1 MVGMLELSQQAD
13 PPRARES
20 ARRLILSLH
29 DVSPRF
35 EGPIDRL
42 SDRLRAAGGHRQ
54 AMLVVPN
61 FWGAAPILPGS
72 PFAARL
78 RGWAEAGVEL
88 FLHGFFHRDD
98 SRHRSWI
105 ARARAAHMT
114 AGEGEFL
121 GLDMQKAVRRIADGR
136 DLIEGI
142 TGRPIAGFVA
152 PAWLYG
158 AGAMRALREAQVALA
173 EDHWT
178 VWRPVDGRVV
188 ARSPVITWATRS
200 AMRERSSLL
209 VAALAQRLLMP
220 RVMRVGVH
228 PNDVRS
234 AAVCR
239 SISATVAA
247 LGRDRVISGYADLL
261 ADATCAS

>member
-1 MVGMLELSQQAD
+1 M
-13 PPRARES
+13 
-20 ARRLILSLH
+20 SLH

-35 EGPIDRL
+35 EGPIDGL
-42 SDRLRAAGGHRQ
+42 SDRLRAVGGHRQ

-61 FWGAAPILPGS
+61 FWGAAPIIPGS

-88 FLHGFFHRDD
+88 FLHGFYHRDD
-98 SRHRSWI
+98 SRHPSWI

-121 GLDMQKAVRRIADGR
+121 GLDTQEAARRIAAGR

-142 TGRPIAGFVA
+142 TGRPVAGFVA

-158 AGAMRALREAQVALA
+158 AGAKDAMRQSEVALA

-178 VWRPVDGRVV
+178 VWRPADGRVL
-188 ARSPVITWATRS
+188 ARSPVITWATRT

-209 VAALAQRLLMP
+209 VAAMARSLPTP

-247 LGRDRVISGYADLL
+247 LRRDRVVSRYADLL
-261 ADATCAS
+261 EDATCAS